1 MENEKLFC
9 ACNIPKLLENQINQT
24 KASITEGM
32 TKENLE
38 GFDYAVETMLSL
50 LKQTIHAA
58 EMDNEIFVH
67 SDKIADNHELEEF
80 DLEDL
85 LELLIET

>member
-1 MENEKLFC
+1 MEKEKLFC
-9 ACNIPKLLENQINQT
+9 ACNIPKLLENQINQM
-24 KASITEGM
+24 KESITADM
-32 TKENLE
+32 TKENLD
-38 GFDYAVETMLSL
+38 GFDYAVETMVSL
-50 LKQTIHAA
+50 LRQTIHSA

-85 LELLIET
+85 LELFIKI